1 MQLALVGPYP
11 AGVYEQICSLLPRW
25 KVTRIDTQQEL
36 DTRTDLEFVIL
47 RTFKMDA
54 ALIAANPRLRM
65 IQRWGAGFDTVD
77 IAAAGERGIPV
88 AVAAGINSHAVA
100 EHTIL
105 LILAA
110 LRNLVPLATDTA
122 AGGWDR
128 NTYAGRTYMLAEKQV
143 GLVGCGA
150 IGRYVAQL
158 LKGLGASVSYYDAF
172 RLDQRTEEALGLTY
186 LELDG
191 LFLQSDIVSLHLP
204 MMEETKG
211 MIDRKLL
218 GRMKPTAVLVNT
230 SRGGLVDEEALAEAL
245 REGKLLGAALDSVS
259 QEPYPPNGC
268 LRKAPNLIIT
278 PHVAGTVVEL
288 NLHMA
293 RRVCDNVL
301 AVYENRPLSQRE
313 LVNSATCDYPTI

>member
-1 MQLALVGPYP
+1 MQLALAGPYP
-11 AGVYEQICSLLPRW
+11 AGVYEQVCALLPGW
-25 KVTRIDTQQEL
+25 EVTRIDTQQEL
-36 DTRTDLEFVIL
+36 DTQTDLEFVIL

-88 AVAAGINSHAVA
+88 AVAAGVNSHAVA

-105 LILAA
+105 LMLAA
-110 LRNLVPLATDTA
+110 LRNLVPIATNTA

-128 NTYAGRTYMLAEKQV
+128 NSYAGRTHMLAEKQV

-150 IGRYVAQL
+150 IGRHVAGL
-158 LKGLGASVSYYDAF
+158 LKGLGANVFYYDAF
-172 RLDQRTEEALGLTY
+172 RLDRGAEEALGLTY
-186 LELDG
+186 LELDE
-191 LFLQSDIVSLHLP
+191 LFLQSDVISLHLP
-204 MMEETKG
+204 MMEETRG
-211 MIDRKLL
+211 MIDRRLL
-218 GRMKPTAVLVNT
+218 GQMKPTAILINT
-230 SRGGLVDEEALAEAL
+230 SRGGLVDEEALADAL

-259 QEPYPPNGC
+259 QEPYPADGC
-268 LRKAPNLIIT
+268 LRQAPNLIIT

-293 RRVCDNVL
+293 RRVCENVL
-301 AVYENRPLSQRE
+301 AVCENRPLSSRE